1 MSLRRIAALLFA
13 LVAACAKD
21 VTPEASPAFVDYSVF
36 DPSTGAIPLPN
47 DLALASASTLPAG
60 AQRDLLIAF
69 ATQGGFPNDIEVP
82 ITVDFTRTPVG
93 PGASTA
99 TAIDPASLRP
109 IGVADPNL
117 ALFKIT
123 TSGPVPAAFDTSPGA
138 IALTQSGSKTT
149 LRLRAPEAADGSR
162 NWEAGAH
169 YALAVRGGP
178 KGVKTT
184 DGHEI
189 FPMPAMFLLLAGKN
203 LADPANQSLLPD
215 PSAGAQ
221 LEQIRQSYL
230 PVFNFLDNI
239 FPSREVANIQTFQI
253 APAGG
258 TVVRVDQTA
267 GVVPLPFD
275 LLRTDADGT
284 VILNSAFG
292 PAAAGID
299 TLDGFSTT
307 ALMFA
312 PTSAAIDA
320 ATVTGNVFLFE
331 LAASGPPTLVLDV
344 VSALGA
350 GQPQS
355 AGYLAQ
361 PPPIN
366 QACPIPSTSC
376 STIVGLQPAVSVPT
390 GTPAG
395 TLYLPPLAEETEYA
409 IVITNGV
416 KDATGAALTRSTV
429 AKILLDVA
437 SPVSIGG
444 ISQLAG
450 IDDAT
455 AAMLEHMRGLLSNVF
470 PLLPGG
476 KTKAD
481 VAMAYTFKTQ
491 SITPT
496 AIQLAQ
502 LPYSVAAPLGTVTGA
517 SFFTPTQAAADYG
530 VATALLPAAAIPELG
545 EATFVA
551 LDLLDPG
558 QLGAFDPA
566 NPTAKPV
573 TALIAIPPAAAVT
586 APCPTGIASAH
597 CAPLVVFHHGVT
609 RSRGDM
615 LFLAASFTSRGF
627 VVAAV
632 DAAKHGDR
640 TYCSAS
646 NQCVPGD
653 TCVPIPALGT
663 PVDPVAPGTCQT
675 ALLRHRMD
683 CSATDTNP
691 ACFTAPKGLPFAS
704 GNFLLSLNLFR
715 TRDTLRQD
723 IADQAFLAL
732 ALARPVALRGG
743 GALDPLAEHLDTT
756 YGIAIDPTKVY
767 FVGQSLG
774 AMLGALSVAANPRFT
789 RAVLAEGGATA
800 IDIFANPDSSFH
812 STLVALLS
820 AADPPIVEGTPQ
832 YLQFLQVAKWVLDP
846 ADPANFAGTLLGDLA
861 HPRLPIGLPFAPAVP
876 AEVLAQAALCDGT
889 IPNPQNE
896 ELAGLVGIPVPL
908 PPDTTGTGDFQWFI
922 NSASGATCP
931 TDAVNHGVLLDFA
944 QPSLT
949 TQAQADAADFLSSGA
964 AQPTPVRP

>member
-1 MSLRRIAALLFA
+1 MSLRRIAALLFS
-13 LVAACAKD
+13 LVAACARD
-21 VTPEASPAFVDYSVF
+21 VNPEASPAFVDYSVF
-36 DPSTGAIPLPN
+36 DPSTAAIPLPN
-47 DLALASASTLPAG
+47 DLALASAPTLAAG
-60 AQRDLLIAF
+60 AQRDLLLAF
-69 ATQGGFPNDIEVP
+69 AAQGGFPNDIEVP

-99 TAIDPASLRP
+99 PAIDAASLRP

-123 TSGPVPAAFDTSPGA
+123 NAGPVPAAFDAGA

-149 LRLRAPEAADGSR
+149 LHLRAPEAADGSR

-169 YALAVRGGP
+169 FALAVRGGP
-178 KGVKTT
+178 KGVKTS

-189 FPMPAMFLLLAGKN
+189 HPMPAMFLLLAGKN

-221 LEQIRQSYL
+221 LEQIRQNYL

-253 APAGG
+253 APAAG

-312 PTSAAIDA
+312 PTSAPIDA
-320 ATVTGNVFLFE
+320 ATVTGNVFLFQFAGGG
-331 LAASGPPTLVLDV
+331 LPTQVLDV
-344 VSALGA
+344 AAALGA
-350 GQPQS
+350 GQPQR
-355 AGYLAQ
+355 AAWLAQ

-366 QACPIPSTSC
+366 QACPIPSGSC
-376 STIVGLQPAVSVPT
+376 STIVGLQPAISVPT

-395 TLYLPPLAEETEYA
+395 TLFLPPLAESTEYA
-409 IVITNGV
+409 IVITKGV
-416 KDATGAALTRSTV
+416 KDATGAALARSTV

-437 SPVSIGG
+437 NPVSIGG

-450 IDDAT
+450 IDDAS
-455 AAMLEHMRGLLSNVF
+455 AAMLEHMREQLSHVF
-470 PLLPGG
+470 VILPGG
-476 KTKAD
+476 KTRAD

-491 SITPT
+491 SISPI

-502 LPYSVAAPLGTVTGA
+502 LPYAVGAPVGTVTGA
-517 SFFTPTQAAADYG
+517 TFFTPTQAATDYG
-530 VATALLPAAAIPELG
+530 VASALLPAAAVPELAD
-545 EATFVA
+545 ATFVS

-558 QLGAFDPA
+558 NQGAFDPA
-566 NPTAKPV
+566 HPTAKPV
-573 TALIAIPPAAAVT
+573 TALVAIPPAAAVT
-586 APCPTGIASAH
+586 GPCPVGIASAH

-615 LFLAASFTSRGF
+615 LFLAASLTSRGF
-627 VVAAV
+627 VVAAI
-632 DAAKHGDR
+632 DGAKHGDR

-653 TCVPIPALGT
+653 TCTPIPALGT
-663 PVDPVAPGTCQT
+663 PVDPVAPGTCGI
-675 ALLRHRMD
+675 ALLRHRVD
-683 CSATDTNP
+683 CAASDTNP
-691 ACFTAPKGLPFAS
+691 ACFTAAKGLPFAS

-732 ALARPVALRGG
+732 ALARPVPLRGG
-743 GALDPLAEHLDTT
+743 GALDPLAQHLDTT

-774 AMLGALSVAANPRFT
+774 AMQGALNVAANPRFT
-789 RAVLAEGGATA
+789 RAVLAEGGGTA
-800 IDIFANPDSSFH
+800 IDIFANPDSGFH
-812 STLVALLS
+812 ATLIALLG
-820 AADPPIVEGTPQ
+820 AATPPIVEGSPE

-846 ADPANFAGTLLGDLA
+846 ADPINFAGTLLGDA
-861 HPRLPIGLPFAPAVP
+861 GHPRLPIGLPFAPVQP
-876 AEVLAQAALCDGT
+876 AGVLAQAALCDGT

-896 ELAGLVGIPVPL
+896 ELAGLIGVFPPL
-908 PPDTTGTGDFQWFI
+908 PPDTAGTGDFQWFI
-922 NSASGATCP
+922 NSASGASCP
-931 TDAVNHGVLLDFA
+931 ADAATHGVLLDFVS
-944 QPSLT
+944 PSLT
-949 TQAQADAADFLSSGA
+949 GQAQASAGSFLSTGA

>member
-13 LVAACAKD
+13 LVAACAQE
-21 VTPEASPAFVDYSVF
+21 VTHEAGPAFVDYSVF
-36 DPSTGAIPLPN
+36 DPATSEIPLPN
-47 DLALASASTLPAG
+47 DLALASAATLPPG
-60 AQRDLLIAF
+60 AQTDLLIAF

-82 ITVDFTRTPVG
+82 VTIDFTRTPVG

-99 TAIDPASLRP
+99 PAIDAATLRP
-109 IGVADPNL
+109 IGDPAGTTV

-123 TSGPVPAAFDTSPGA
+123 TSGPVPAAYDVGA
-138 IALTQSGSKTT
+138 VALTQSGSKTT
-149 LRLRAPEAADGSR
+149 LHLRAPQAADGSR

-169 YALAVRGGP
+169 YALAVRGG
-178 KGVKTT
+178 KDGVKTT

-189 FPMPAMFLLLAGKN
+189 HPMPAMFLLLAGKN

-215 PSAGAQ
+215 PSAGEQ

-230 PVFNFLDNI
+230 PVFNFLDNL
-239 FPSREVANIQTFQI
+239 FPSSDVANIQTFQI
-253 APAGG
+253 ASG
-258 TVVRVDQTA
+258 TVIRVDQAA

-284 VILNSAFG
+284 IISNPAFG

-307 ALMFA
+307 ALLFA
-312 PTSAAIDA
+312 PTSAPIDA
-320 ATVTGNVFLFE
+320 GTVTGNVFLFR
-331 LAASGPPTLVLDV
+331 LGGPTPTLVPDV
-344 VSALGA
+344 AAALVA
-350 GQPQS
+350 GQPQL
-355 AGYLAQ
+355 AGWLAQ

-366 QACPIPSTSC
+366 QACPSASGFC

-395 TLYLPPLAEETEYA
+395 TLYLPPLHESTDYA
-409 IVITNGV
+409 VVILKGV
-416 KDATGAALTRSTV
+416 KDATGAALTRGAV
-429 AKILLDVA
+429 AKILLDLSHPAAV
-437 SPVSIGG
+437 GG
-444 ISQLAG
+444 VSQLVG
-450 IDDAT
+450 VDDTT
-455 AAMLEHMRGLLSNVF
+455 AVALDRMRAQLAPVYA
-470 PLLPGG
+470 LLPGG
-476 KTKAD
+476 KTQAD

-491 SITPT
+491 SISPT

-517 SFFTPTQAAADYG
+517 TFFSPAQAATDYG
-530 VATALLPAAAIPELG
+530 VPSTLLPAAAVPELAD
-545 EATFVA
+545 ATFVA

-558 QLGAFDPA
+558 NQGAFDPA
-566 NPTAKPV
+566 NPTPLPV
-573 TALIAIPPAAAVT
+573 TVLVAIPPAATVT
-586 APCPTGIASAH
+586 AACPPGVSSAH

-615 LFLAASFTSRGF
+615 LFLAASLTSQGF
-627 VVAAV
+627 VVAAI

-640 TYCSAS
+640 TYCSAD

-653 TCVPIPALGT
+653 TCVPNPALGT
-663 PVDPVAPGTCQT
+663 PVDPVAPGTCQL

-683 CSATDTNP
+683 CAATDTNP

-723 IADQAFLAL
+723 IADQSFLAL
-732 ALARPVALRGG
+732 ALARPAALRGPG
-743 GALDPLAEHLDTT
+743 PLDPLAAHLDTT

-774 AMLGALSVAANPRFT
+774 AMQGTLNVAANPRFT

-812 STLVALLS
+812 QTLVDLL
-820 AADPPIVEGTPQ
+820 AAAGIVEGTPE
-832 YLQFLQVAKWVLDP
+832 YLQFLQIAKWVLDP
-846 ADPANFAGTLLGDLA
+846 SDPANFAGTLLGGTD
-861 HPRLPIGLPFAPAVP
+861 HPRLPIGLPFAPAQP

-889 IPNPQNE
+889 IPNPQNQ
-896 ELAGLVGIPVPL
+896 ELAGLVGVIPPL
-908 PPDTTGTGDFQWFI
+908 PPDTVGTGDFQWFI
-922 NSASGATCP
+922 NSAAGATCP
-931 TDAVNHGVLLDFA
+931 TDAATHGVLLDFVH
-944 QPSLT
+944 PTLT
-949 TQAQADAADFLSSGA
+949 AQAQASVADFLSSGA
-964 AQPTPVRP
+964 AQSTPVRP